1 MADKHLLIVGKKP
14 TNEEFM
20 SNTWKNRLDYVGLVK
35 KDGGG
40 GRILKRYSTTSL
52 AR

>member
-1 MADKHLLIVGKKP
+1 MADKHLFKLDKMP

-20 SNTWKNRLDYVGLVK
+20 SKTWKNRLDYVGLVK

-40 GRILKRYSTTSL
+40 GEYR
-52 AR
+52 